1 MASRG
6 LSLGGVRR
14 RGIEFLV
21 LLAAFAIGT
30 ASANAQE
37 ASAEPIHL
45 GVQTC
50 ASSTCHGAVQPWQ
63 NSSVLQNEF
72 VTWQQHDAHAKAYKT
87 LLSEKSK
94 LIAANLGLEDAHTS
108 PTCLQCHADNVP
120 RPQRAKFFRIEDGV
134 GCETCHGG
142 AENWLGLH
150 VAGTG
155 SHADNIANGMYPTD
169 DPDAVADLC
178 LGCHSGMGE
187 RRMSHRILGAGHP
200 RLRFELDT
208 FMINQPAHYR
218 IDDDYRVRKTVSSGA
233 RRWAVGQL
241 ENAEAMLTDMLDPS
255 RSSMGIFPEF
265 SFFDCHACHHPMKAV
280 ERKTGAHATGPGVPR
295 LNDASLIMVAILASV
310 VDADTA
316 QVVERATRDMHRASI
331 EGISAVN
338 EAVDRLR
345 DAVAKLR
352 ARVEQTKFTPR
363 VASRLFK
370 ALVGSGAEG
379 RYVDYLEAEQAT
391 MAAAAF
397 LAEMER
403 ASEIAGERLNGAKS
417 GLERLYAATENENTY
432 RPETFAKAMASLQG
446 AMN

>member
-6 LSLGGVRR
+6 LSRGVVRR
-14 RGIEFLV
+14 RGAGFLF
-21 LLAAFAIGT
+21 LLAAGLIGLAT
-30 ASANAQE
+30 AKAQE
-37 ASAEPIHL
+37 TSTKPFHL

-72 VTWQQHDAHAKAYKT
+72 VTWQQHDAHAKAYET
-87 LLSEKSK
+87 LLSDKSK
-94 LIAANLGLEDAHTS
+94 LIAANLGLKDAHTS

-120 RPQRAKFFRIEDGV
+120 EAQRAKFFRIEDGV

-155 SHADNIANGMYPTD
+155 SHADNIVNGMYPTD
-169 DPDAVADLC
+169 DPDAVAELC

-208 FMINQPAHYR
+208 FLVNQPAHYR
-218 IDDDYRVRKTVSSGA
+218 VDDDYRVRKTVTNGA
-233 RRWAVGQL
+233 HKWAVGQL
-241 ENAEAMLTDMLDPS
+241 ENAEVMLTDLMDPS
-255 RSSMGIFPEF
+255 RSSTGIFPEF
-265 SFFDCHACHHPMKAV
+265 AFFDCHACHHPMKAV
-280 ERKTGAHATGPGVPR
+280 ERNTGVHATGPGVPR
-295 LNDASLIMVAILASV
+295 LNDASLIMVAILARV
-310 VDADTA
+310 VDAGTA
-316 QVVERATRDMHRASI
+316 QVVEDATRDMHRASI
-331 EGISAVN
+331 EGMSAVN
-338 EAVDRLR
+338 DAVDRLR
-345 DAVAKLR
+345 NAILKLR
-352 ARVEQTKFTPR
+352 ARVDQTDFTPR
-363 VASRLFK
+363 VVSRLFQ
-370 ALVGSGAEG
+370 ALVRSGTDG

-403 ASEIAGERLNGAKS
+403 ASGSGTEDISEIKNGI
-417 GLERLYAATENENTY
+417 ERLYAATENENTY
-432 RPETFAKAMASLQG
+432 RPETFAKAMASLKG
-446 AMN
+446 VTN